1 MNRPSPY
8 RMPHEA
14 LDVQVLRLVRAP
26 RATRILARMLL
37 VTFAAFAFALVFV
50 PWQQN
55 AQGTGRVIAYAPVE
69 RQQSVDA
76 PVEGRVVKWHV
87 QEGDHVNQGDPIV
100 DITDNDPEILSRLRQ
115 ERDSQVARIEAARAR
130 VSAVGGRIES
140 LSASRESAIKAAEGR
155 VRMAKDRISAA
166 ERTVDA
172 AEQAHETA
180 RLNYDRQKQLLAE
193 GLASK
198 RAQEL
203 AELEFVRTKAE
214 VDRTRAALS
223 AARSEEAALAADR
236 FKVDNDG
243 NASINDA
250 TATRASAE
258 SEIASAT
265 AELARIEVRLARQ
278 STQAVKAPREG
289 TILRVVAKQGAEM
302 VKSGDVLAVIVPDTQ
317 ERAVELWIDGNDVP
331 LVTPGRTVRLQ
342 FEGWPAVQFA
352 GWPEVAVG
360 TFGGTVAF
368 VDAAADDGKGKFR
381 VVVVP
386 DGAQKWPAT
395 RFLRQG
401 TRANGWVLL
410 DQVRLGYEIWR
421 QFNGFPPLLPT
432 KEMYDE
438 KPLGVSKDK
447 EKK

>member
-1 MNRPSPY
+1 MSATLDP
-8 RMPHEA
+8 

-26 RATRILARMLL
+26 RATRILARMML
-37 VTFAAFAFALVFV
+37 VLFGLFAVAVVFV

-76 PVEGRVVKWHV
+76 PVDGRVVKWHV
-87 QEGDHVNQGDPIV
+87 QEGDHVGQGDPIV
-100 DITDNDPEILSRLRQ
+100 DITDNDPEILGRLRQ

-130 VSAVGGRIES
+130 VAAVGGRIES
-140 LSASRESAIKAAEGR
+140 LSASREAAIKAAEGR
-155 VRMAKDRISAA
+155 VRMAGDRIKAA
-166 ERTVDA
+166 ERAVEA
-172 AEQAHETA
+172 AEQAHRTA
-180 RLNYDRQKQLLAE
+180 TLNADRQRQLLAE

-198 RAQEL
+198 RALEL
-203 AELEFVRTKAE
+203 AENEEVKTRVD
-214 VDRTRAALS
+214 VDRARATLG
-223 AARSEEAALAADR
+223 AARSEEAALSADR

-243 NASINDA
+243 QASVGDA
-250 TATRASAE
+250 TATRAAAE

-278 STQAVKAPREG
+278 ATQAVKAPREG
-289 TILRVVAKQGAEM
+289 TILRVVAKQGGEM
-302 VKSGDVLAVIVPDTQ
+302 VKTGDTLAVIVPDTQ
-317 ERAVELWIDGNDVP
+317 ERAVELWISGNDVP
-331 LVTPGRTVRLQ
+331 LVTPGRAVRVQ

-386 DGAQKWPAT
+386 DGKERWPAT

-438 KPLGVSKDK
+438 KPIGKATK
-447 EKK
+447 EKP

>member
-1 MNRPSPY
+1 MLVLFGLV
-8 RMPHEA
+8 A
-14 LDVQVLRLVRAP
+14 LAMIFL
-26 RATRILARMLL
+26 
-37 VTFAAFAFALVFV
+37 

-55 AQGTGRVIAYAPVE
+55 AQGAGRVIAYAPVE
-69 RQQSVDA
+69 RQQTVDA
-76 PVEGRVVKWHV
+76 PVDGRVVKWYV
-87 QEGDHVNQGDPIV
+87 QEGDHVAQGDPIV
-100 DITDNDPEILSRLRQ
+100 DISDNDPEILARLRQ
-115 ERDSQVARIEAARAR
+115 ERDAQVTRIEAARAR
-130 VSAVGGRIES
+130 AAAVGGRIES
-140 LSASRESAIKAAEGR
+140 LTASRESAIKAAEGR
-155 VRMAKDRISAA
+155 MRMAHDRVTAA
-166 ERTVDA
+166 ERVVEA
-172 AEQAHETA
+172 SEQTHETA
-180 RLNYDRQKQLLAE
+180 KLNFERQKALLAE

-198 RAQEL
+198 RVQEL
-203 AELEFVRTKAE
+203 AELEFVRTRAD
-214 VDRTRAALS
+214 VDRTRAALG

-236 FKVDNDG
+236 FKIDSDG
-243 NASINDA
+243 AASINDA

-258 SEIASAT
+258 SDIAAAV

-278 STQAVKAPREG
+278 ATQAVKAPREG
-289 TILRVVAKQGAEM
+289 TILRVVAKQGTEM
-302 VKSGDVLAVIVPDTQ
+302 VKTGDTLAVVVPDTQ

-331 LVTPGRTVRLQ
+331 LVTPGRVVRVQ

-368 VDAAADDGKGKFR
+368 VDAADDGKGKFR

-386 DGAQKWPAT
+386 DGNEKWPAT

-401 TRANGWVLL
+401 TRTNGWILL
-410 DQVRLGYEIWR
+410 NQVRLGYEIWR

-438 KPLGVSKDK
+438 KPLGVAKDK

>member
-1 MNRPSPY
+1 MSRPSPY
-8 RMPHEA
+8 RMPAVA

-26 RATRILARMLL
+26 RATRILAKMILIL
-37 VTFAAFAFALVFV
+37 FAVVSVCLVFV

-55 AQGTGRVIAYAPVE
+55 AQGKGRVIAYAPVE
-69 RQQSVDA
+69 RQQTVDA
-76 PVEGRVVKWHV
+76 PVDGRVVKWHV

-100 DITDNDPEILSRLRQ
+100 DVADNDPEIMSRLRQ
-115 ERDSQVARIEAARAR
+115 ERDSQIARIEAARSR

-140 LSASRESAIKAAEGR
+140 LTASREAAIKAAEGR
-155 VRMAKDRISAA
+155 VRMAGDRVKAA
-166 ERTVDA
+166 ERSVDA
-172 AEQAHETA
+172 AEQAHQTA
-180 RLNYDRQKQLLAE
+180 GKNYDRQKELLSE

-203 AELEFVRTKAE
+203 AELEFVRTKMDVE
-214 VDRTRAALS
+214 RARATLS
-223 AARSEEAALAADR
+223 AARSEEAALGADR
-236 FKVDNDG
+236 FKIDNDG
-243 NASINDA
+243 AASINDA

-278 STQAVKAPREG
+278 SNQAVKAPREG
-289 TILRVVAKQGAEM
+289 TILRVVAKQGGEM
-302 VKSGDVLAVIVPDTQ
+302 VKTGDVLAVIVPDTQ
-317 ERAVELWIDGNDVP
+317 ERAVELLIDGNDVP
-331 LVTPGRTVRLQ
+331 LVTPGRAVRLQ

-352 GWPEVAVG
+352 GWPQIAVG

-368 VDAAADDGKGKFR
+368 VDAADDGKGKFR
-381 VVVVP
+381 AVVVP

-401 TRANGWVLL
+401 TRTNGWVLL
-410 DQVRLGYEIWR
+410 DRVKLGYEIWR

-432 KEMYDE
+432 NEMYDE
-438 KPLGVSKDK
+438 KPLGVAGDK

>member
-1 MNRPSPY
+1 MKTASPSPPP
-8 RMPHEA
+8 MDA

-26 RATRILARMLL
+26 RATRILARLMLVLFGL
-37 VTFAAFAFALVFV
+37 VAVALVLV

-55 AQGTGRVIAYAPVE
+55 AQGAGRVIAYAPVE
-69 RQQSVDA
+69 RQQNVDA
-76 PVEGRVVKWHV
+76 PVDGRVVKWHV

-100 DITDNDPEILSRLRQ
+100 DISDNDPEILARLRQ

-130 VSAVGGRIES
+130 VSAVGARIES
-140 LSASRESAIKAAEGR
+140 LTGSRESAIKAAEGR
-155 VRMAKDRISAA
+155 MRMAGDRVRAA
-166 ERTVDA
+166 ERSVEA
-172 AEQAHETA
+172 AEQSHETA
-180 RLNYDRQKQLLAE
+180 KLNFERQKQLLSE

-203 AELEFVRTKAE
+203 SELDFVRTRTD
-214 VDRTRAALS
+214 VDRASAALS

-236 FKVDNDG
+236 FKIDNDG
-243 NASINDA
+243 AASINDA

-278 STQAVKAPREG
+278 ATQAVKAPREG

-302 VKSGDVLAVIVPDTQ
+302 VKTGDVLAVIVPDTQ

-331 LVTPGRTVRLQ
+331 LVTQGRAVRVQ
-342 FEGWPAVQFA
+342 FEGWPAIQFA
-352 GWPEVAVG
+352 GWPQVAVG

-368 VDAAADDGKGKFR
+368 VDAADDGKGKFR
-381 VVVVP
+381 VVVIP
-386 DGAQKWPAT
+386 DGKEKWPAM

-401 TRANGWVLL
+401 TRTNGWILL
-410 DQVRLGYEIWR
+410 NQVRLGYEIWR

-438 KPLGVSKDK
+438 KPTGATKDK